1 MIPMAIGEPGGEQN
15 AVLARSVIGGVA
27 IGTIT
32 TLLFVPFLY
41 SIIGRFERIVA
52 KAPKRQ
58 IPEGLTHQGSPS

>member
-1 MIPMAIGEPGGEQN
+1 M
-15 AVLARSVIGGVA
+15 LARSVIGGVA
-27 IGTIT
+27 VGTMT

-41 SIIGRFERIVA
+41 SIIGRFERIAA